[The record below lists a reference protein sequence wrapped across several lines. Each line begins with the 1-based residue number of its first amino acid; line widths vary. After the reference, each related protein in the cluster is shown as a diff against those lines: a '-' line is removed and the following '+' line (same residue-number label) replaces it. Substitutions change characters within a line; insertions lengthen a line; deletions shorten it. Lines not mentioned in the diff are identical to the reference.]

1 MSVENL
7 DKIFQPKSIAVV
19 GASERK
25 GSIGAALMHN
35 LIKRGFAGDIFPIN
49 PKHKKLWEKSVC
61 PSITDLG
68 TAVDLAI
75 IASPIMSA
83 PQIVKECAIA
93 GVGGAVI
100 ISAGGKEIGE
110 EGKKIETAIK
120 KEANASGL
128 RIIGPNCVGIISSQ
142 SKLNASFANQMPLP
156 GKMAFISQ
164 SGAICTAILDL
175 SIKENIGFSY
185 FVSLG
190 DMLDVD
196 FGDMIDY
203 LGGERDVSSIVMYVE
218 SLSRFRKFMSAA
230 RAVSRVK
237 PIIALKAGRTQAG
250 ALAAASH
257 TGALAG
263 EDSVYDAAFQRA
275 GILRVKTFEELFDC
289 AELLAKQRRP
299 QGPGLAIITNAGGP
313 GVMAADTLSDYGY
326 DPVMLNDETIKRLDA
341 ILPPYWSKRN
351 PIDMLGDS
359 TPESYRNVVEIL
371 LDAKEVNGILIIS
384 APQALTDTAA
394 VAASLVDL
402 IKNKPFPIFTSWIGG
417 ADMQKG
423 RQIFN
428 QAGIPT
434 FDTPERA
441 VRAFMDL
448 YRDSQNIQMLQQIPS
463 KLPKRLEFDRKKAI
477 NLIQD
482 RLSTDNGILTES
494 ESKALLAAYGI
505 PVNLTDQA
513 NSKEEA
519 VQKAI
524 DIGFPVVMKINS
536 RDITHKSDAG
546 GVFIDLKNQDDVS
559 DAYEKIIQNTK
570 SYNPKARINGVTI

>member
-25 GSIGAALMHN
+25 GSVGAALMHN
-35 LIKRGFAGDIFPIN
+35 LIKRGFSGEIFPIN
-49 PKHKKLWEKSVC
+49 PNHKKIGKLPAC
-61 PSITDLG
+61 PSIRDLEV
-68 TAVDLAI
+68 AVDLAI
-75 IASPIMSA
+75 ISTPITVV
-83 PQIVKECAIA
+83 PKIVKDCVDV

-110 EGKKIETAIK
+110 QGKKLEMAIQ
-120 KEANASGL
+120 KEARHSGL
-128 RIIGPNCVGIISSQ
+128 RIIGPNCVGIMSGR
-142 SKLNASFANQMPLP
+142 SKLNASFANQMPLA

-196 FGDMIDY
+196 FGNMIDY
-203 LGGERDVSSIVMYVE
+203 LGGESDVSSIVMYVE
-218 SLSRFRKFMSAA
+218 SLTNFRKFMSAS

-237 PIIALKAGRTQAG
+237 PIIVLKAGRTQAG

-257 TGALAG
+257 TGAMAG

-289 AELLAKQRRP
+289 AELLAKQP
-299 QGPGLAIITNAGGP
+299 KPAGPGLAIITNAGGP
-313 GVMAADTLSDYGY
+313 GVMATDALSDFGY
-326 DPVMLNDETIKRLDA
+326 EPVPLSTETFQKLDG

-351 PIDMLGDS
+351 PIDMLGEAK
-359 TPESYRNVVEIL
+359 PELYRKVVEICL
-371 LDAKEVNGILIIS
+371 NAKEVNGLLIMS
-384 APQALTDTAA
+384 APQALADTAE
-394 VAASLVDL
+394 VAAALVDL
-402 IKNKPFPIFTSWIGG
+402 IQEKPIPIITSWVGG
-417 ADMQKG
+417 TDMQKG
-423 RQIFN
+423 REIFN
-428 QAGIPT
+428 QGRIPT

-441 VRAFMDL
+441 VRAFIDI
-448 YRDSQNIQMLQQIPS
+448 YRFSKNIEMLQEIPS
-463 KLPKRLEFDRKKAI
+463 RLAKRLEFDRPKAKTI
-477 NLIQD
+477 IKAG
-482 RLSTDNGILTES
+482 LSADNGLLTEV
-494 ESKALLAAYGI
+494 ESKALLSAYGI
-505 PVNLTDQA
+505 PVDTIEPA

-519 VQKAI
+519 VQKATK
-524 DIGFPVVMKINS
+524 IGFPIVMKINS

-546 GVFIDLKNQDDVS
+546 CVLLDLKNI
-559 DAYEKIIQNTK
+559 AIE
-570 SYNPKARINGVTI
+570 